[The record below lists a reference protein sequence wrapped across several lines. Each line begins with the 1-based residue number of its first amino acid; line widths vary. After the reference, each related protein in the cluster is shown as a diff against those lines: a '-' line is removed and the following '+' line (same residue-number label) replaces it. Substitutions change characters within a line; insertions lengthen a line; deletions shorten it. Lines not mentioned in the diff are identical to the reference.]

1 VHGLRN
7 VSIRD
12 MERLQ
17 YRNQKI
23 EQRNEQLVNGL
34 LNFASELSPNK
45 RRELEGLVMV
55 RNSAKIGRVCT
66 D

>member
-1 VHGLRN
+1 
-7 VSIRD
+7 

-23 EQRNEQLVNGL
+23 EQRNDRLVNAL
-34 LNFASELSPNK
+34 VNFASELSPNR
-45 RRELEGLVMV
+45 RRELEELVMV
-55 RNSAKIGRVCT
+55 RNSAKFGQVCV

>member
-1 VHGLRN
+1 
-7 VSIRD
+7 

-23 EQRNEQLVNGL
+23 EHRNEQLVNAL
-34 LNFASELSPNK
+34 LNFASELGPNR
-45 RRELEGLVMV
+45 RRELEGLVAV
-55 RNSAKIGRVCT
+55 RNSAKFSRACI